1 MGSTRRLQT
10 PGKNSHLSTPESPGI
25 IVIDL
30 TVAII
35 SLMLITTMR
44 SKGFPDHACQH
55 HCNSHMAVHS
65 PVLPLIPYLSLSPE
79 MRSFSWDFFLN
90 SWVTASIIPFTFSLF
105 PDTFCL
111 TFLLSLKLGLSL
123 NTLPLWLLRS
133 MLDALFS
140 ILYHIGSTGFQFA
153 LLCCCCCFFF
163 FFFSCFWTCWWMVFH
178 PLRWEGEG
186 MHGWGESSLLATL
199 IWDSYYMEMSRW
211 QCLEWQAELRV
222 WVWESGTGDWKPWDG
237 WGCPGR
243 ESR

>member
-140 ILYHIGSTGFQFA
+140 ILYHIGSTSFQFA
-153 LLCCCCCFFF
+153 LLCCCCFFF
-163 FFFSCFWTCWWMVFH
+163 FFFKGLF
-178 PLRWEGEG
+178 
-186 MHGWGESSLLATL
+186 
-199 IWDSYYMEMSRW
+199 
-211 QCLEWQAELRV
+211 
-222 WVWESGTGDWKPWDG
+222 
-237 WGCPGR
+237 GCGLF
-243 ESR
+243 